1 MTNTFVSVLAAAL
14 FLVAGQAH
22 AQTGNVVRLVIAFPP
37 GGPVDFVARVL
48 ADGLGK
54 ELGQTVIVENKP
66 GGNGSI
72 SAQFVVRSQAD
83 GMTLWFT
90 SVGAAA
96 INPSLYESLPYDMQ
110 RDFAPV
116 SGVVDNVEVLVVN
129 SGNPANSAADLVAA
143 SKQKKEPTPIASS
156 GIGSVPHL
164 AMELLVESTRANM
177 LHVPYKGAA
186 PAITGVI
193 GGEVTAFFGDIPGLI
208 GHIKGGR
215 LKPIGIAAPR
225 RHALLP
231 DVRTLDEQGIR
242 GVESSNWYA
251 LLAPA
256 KTPAARIEAL
266 NGAVRRALAT
276 DQVRSRLTA
285 SGADPAASSPEEL
298 AALIKSDTAKWGK
311 LIREKKI
318 KGE

>member
-1 MTNTFVSVLAAAL
+1 MTKKFVSVLAAAL
-14 FLVAGQAH
+14 FLVAPQAP

-48 ADGLGK
+48 AEGLGK

-72 SAQFVVRSQAD
+72 SAQFVVRSQPD

-96 INPSLYESLPYDMQ
+96 INPSLYESLPYDIQ

-129 SGNPANSAADLVAA
+129 AGNPANSAADLVAA
-143 SKQKKEPTPIASS
+143 SKQKKQPTPIAST

-164 AMELLVESTRANM
+164 ALELFVESTKANM

-193 GGEVTAFFGDIPGLI
+193 GGEVAAFFGDIPGLI

-215 LKPIGIAAPR
+215 LKAIGIAAPR
-225 RHALLP
+225 RHPLLA

-285 SGADPAASSPEEL
+285 SGADPAASSPEDL

-311 LIREKKI
+311 LIGDKKI